1 MIKSMFRTWYP
12 IIKSMTTPL
21 QRSGQTIIFGRKW
34 DIYVFSPFEKSFNHS
49 ASLLPAEIHGTSR
62 WMTEVAFI
70 QGLNQMAEVPD
81 LSSLSPDLFFQSPD
95 LSFQSP
101 DLWEMSPYL
110 CEVCLARRKKTAF
123 SSQTVQVNDTFF
135 ADSFV
140 RQYLCLAIPP
150 KWSLT
155 CLPATILP
163 TNHNIYHEKV
173 SYPALAH
180 PVAPPQG

>member
-1 MIKSMFRTWYP
+1 
-12 IIKSMTTPL
+12 
-21 QRSGQTIIFGRKW
+21 
-34 DIYVFSPFEKSFNHS
+34 
-49 ASLLPAEIHGTSR
+49 
-62 WMTEVAFI
+62 
-70 QGLNQMAEVPD
+70 MAEVPD

-95 LSFQSP
+95 LFFQSP

-150 KWSLT
+150 KWSRT

-180 PVAPPQG
+180 TVAPSQGQLQPPCLSYPTVTTGTLTPGAGKPKGFHRQTHHPCTHRKDCEGTLGLAV